1 MVPLWF
7 TLSALCFVGAAVL
20 LYVDVDRRRG
30 PGPAPQV
37 VGEVAWL

>member
-20 LYVDVDRRRG
+20 LYVDLDKR
-30 PGPAPQV
+30 
-37 VGEVAWL
+37 